1 MLTDLDF
8 DVSVEDAWRGF
19 RIDLADQLSQLD
31 HGDEHTV
38 VQSTDEFPG
47 GPHGKLT
54 FTVTGSRR
62 VRCSV
67 AVSDLHTTT
76 DCRLDQ
82 MSRLFGMGFRP
93 LQTRDRPIIIE
104 SGRRRV
110 DELAATAVR
119 ALREIWEV
127 VHPTFLVDGER
138 AGGREPSMPV
148 GVTPHDPDD
157 LRRLVLESLARQVSH
172 PISVDEDG
180 DIRVPTGEVSSWM
193 RVCSDEAAIEFFA
206 CIVSSV
212 PDADGAAHF
221 IARRGARWP
230 GITLRMIKRN
240 MYASLRLESSVFYDD
255 NLVSAAKKWIAFVVD
270 DVPQIRDELVSAGST
285 QELDPDPV
293 VHEDESPALP
303 DQLMAL
309 LHLID
314 DGPTTPDEVAQV
326 CDLNRRTIIDCIKVC
341 NSQRRRWTE
350 YGEQSD
356 ELAEARACSDEAER
370 WMSTMKLL
378 VAALRLVLKYD
389 RRRRYIAELQ
399 ARKAVTR
406 ES

>member
-1 MLTDLDF
+1 MLTDFDF
-8 DVSVEDAWRGF
+8 DVSVEDAWRAF

-38 VQSTDEFPG
+38 VQSTDEFPD

-54 FTVTGSRR
+54 FTVIGSRR

-67 AVSDLHTTT
+67 AVSDLHTTD

-82 MSRLFGMGFRP
+82 MSQLFGMGFRP
-93 LQTRDRPIIIE
+93 LQAGDRPIIIE
-104 SGRRRV
+104 CGRRRI
-110 DELAATAVR
+110 DELAAISVR
-119 ALREIWEV
+119 ALRQIWEV
-127 VHPTFLVDGER
+127 VHPTFLVGGER

-172 PISVDEDG
+172 PVIVDDDG

-193 RVCSDEAAIEFFA
+193 RMCTDEPAIEFFA

-212 PDADGAAHF
+212 PDAFEAAHF
-221 IARRGARWP
+221 IATRAARWP
-230 GITLRMIKRN
+230 SITLRLIESSV
-240 MYASLRLESSVFYDD
+240 YASLRLECSVFYDA
-255 NLVSAAKKWIAFVVD
+255 NLTSAAKKWIAFVID
-270 DVPQIRDELVSAGST
+270 DVPQIREELATPRLAWKPEPEAAEDEL
-285 QELDPDPV
+285 
-293 VHEDESPALP
+293 PALP
-303 DQLMAL
+303 DQLMAV

-341 NSQRRRWTE
+341 NRERGKWSR
-350 YGEQSD
+350 YGEEADDPD
-356 ELAEARACSDEAER
+356 EVEACARETDK
-370 WMSTMKLL
+370 WLSTMKLL
-378 VAALRLVLKYD
+378 VAALRLVLKFD
-389 RRRRYIAELQ
+389 RRRRYYAELQ
-399 ARKAVTR
+399 ARKAATNDH
-406 ES
+406 